1 MMAPSPDHVTRG
13 RRGGAGLAE
22 NILGFVFLRHLRE
35 IQVKVVS
42 KQLEIRI

>member
-1 MMAPSPDHVTRG
+1 MLDDGAIPDHVIRG
-13 RRGGAGLAE
+13 RRDLAE
-22 NILGFVFLRHLRE
+22 NILGFVFLGHPGE